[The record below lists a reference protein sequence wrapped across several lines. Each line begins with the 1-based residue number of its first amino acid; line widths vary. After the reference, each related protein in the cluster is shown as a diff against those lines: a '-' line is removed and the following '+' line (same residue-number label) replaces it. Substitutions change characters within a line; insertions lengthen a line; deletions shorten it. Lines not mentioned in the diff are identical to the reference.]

1 MWCPHNPSG
10 VKLAEQSSALCSVHL
25 VVCLWASWLI
35 QPCSDGLG
43 FQLVLASWALWSQHQ
58 WYLPVEEQAI
68 KKKDWKVGK
77 GGEGLGKTLLS
88 GSNLT
93 GIRLLWLA
101 SQENNYGY
109 VYHCIQT
116 KEKYLRFKRLIYLM
130 MLFFYFR
137 DTPELWGALL
147 N

>member
-1 MWCPHNPSG
+1 M
-10 VKLAEQSSALCSVHL
+10 
-25 VVCLWASWLI
+25 
-35 QPCSDGLG
+35 
-43 FQLVLASWALWSQHQ
+43 
-58 WYLPVEEQAI
+58 
-68 KKKDWKVGK
+68 GK

-88 GSNLT
+88 VSNLT